1 MLDKL
6 RYLKSIGSDQ
16 LIFLMGLFF
25 VILAIMILRY
35 TLKHPRLGAEGKHK
49 IMRIGLFIS
58 IAALAFCGVCYMLYM
73 AHENILMK
81 RFDENKDSVVQHIKD
96 MLPDL
101 NLTGQWSLDVMQNGN
116 DFYIIDMALA
126 AESALKNYVPK
137 GRLHPVKEDWIPEL
151 VKRDCYK

>member
-58 IAALAFCGVCYMLYM
+58 IAALAFCGVCY
-73 AHENILMK
+73 
-81 RFDENKDSVVQHIKD
+81 
-96 MLPDL
+96 
-101 NLTGQWSLDVMQNGN
+101 
-116 DFYIIDMALA
+116 IDMALA

-151 VKRDCYK
+151 MKRDCYK

>member
-58 IAALAFCGVCYMLYM
+58 IAALAFCGVCYEEHLFVR
-73 AHENILMK
+73 I
-81 RFDENKDSVVQHIKD
+81 FV
-96 MLPDL
+96 
-101 NLTGQWSLDVMQNGN
+101 
-116 DFYIIDMALA
+116 
-126 AESALKNYVPK
+126 
-137 GRLHPVKEDWIPEL
+137 
-151 VKRDCYK
+151 

>member
-58 IAALAFCGVCYMLYM
+58 IAALAFCGVCYCEDFVMPNSTRCKCNFMDYLRR
-73 AHENILMK
+73 K
-81 RFDENKDSVVQHIKD
+81 RWRRIRRIF
-96 MLPDL
+96 
-101 NLTGQWSLDVMQNGN
+101 
-116 DFYIIDMALA
+116 
-126 AESALKNYVPK
+126 
-137 GRLHPVKEDWIPEL
+137 R
-151 VKRDCYK
+151 

>member
-49 IMRIGLFIS
+49 IMRIGLFI
-58 IAALAFCGVCYMLYM
+58 L
-73 AHENILMK
+73 
-81 RFDENKDSVVQHIKD
+81 
-96 MLPDL
+96 
-101 NLTGQWSLDVMQNGN
+101 SLRWH
-116 DFYIIDMALA
+116 F
-126 AESALKNYVPK
+126 AEYV
-137 GRLHPVKEDWIPEL
+137 I
-151 VKRDCYK
+151 CSM

>member
-25 VILAIMILRY
+25 VIPAIMILKY

-58 IAALAFCGVCYMLYM
+58 IAALAFCGVCYMLYVIM
-73 AHENILMK
+73 
-81 RFDENKDSVVQHIKD
+81 
-96 MLPDL
+96 
-101 NLTGQWSLDVMQNGN
+101 
-116 DFYIIDMALA
+116 
-126 AESALKNYVPK
+126 
-137 GRLHPVKEDWIPEL
+137 
-151 VKRDCYK
+151 

>member
-25 VILAIMILRY
+25 VILAIMILKY

-58 IAALAFCGVCYMLYM
+58 IAALAFLRSMLY
-73 AHENILMK
+73 ALCDHVKILSTNLQYLEGFAIIFSSK
-81 RFDENKDSVVQHIKD
+81 RKEVSYVRLIWKHKQIKKH
-96 MLPDL
+96 
-101 NLTGQWSLDVMQNGN
+101 T
-116 DFYIIDMALA
+116 F
-126 AESALKNYVPK
+126 
-137 GRLHPVKEDWIPEL
+137 
-151 VKRDCYK
+151 

>member
-58 IAALAFCGVCYMLYM
+58 IAALAFCGVCYMLYVK
-73 AHENILMK
+73 ILSTNLQYLEGFAIIFSSK
-81 RFDENKDSVVQHIKD
+81 RKEVSYVRLIWKHKQIKKH
-96 MLPDL
+96 
-101 NLTGQWSLDVMQNGN
+101 T
-116 DFYIIDMALA
+116 F
-126 AESALKNYVPK
+126 
-137 GRLHPVKEDWIPEL
+137 
-151 VKRDCYK
+151 